1 MSDVFRQ
8 IDDDLRKDKVKRL
21 WKNYGLYTIILFS
34 IIVLSI
40 IGYQIYLGSKA
51 NYNEKLVERYL
62 KSSINENYEFS
73 INEFN
78 EIGEQNNK
86 LLSGL
91 ALLRS
96 ANLAFELG
104 KYEYGEEI
112 LLNLAFNKNIDK
124 LIRDISLYFYLI
136 YNIDEMNIEEIQSF
150 ISEMKINDSK
160 LQFLYKEI
168 LAIKYLINDNGKEAT
183 KLFEEIIK
191 DPNSPENLKTRSKK
205 LIDTMR

>member
-21 WKNYGLYTIILFS
+21 WKNYGSYTIILFS

-104 KYEYGEEI
+104 KYEHGEEI

-160 LQFLYKEI
+160 LKFLYKEI